1 MSINNILNEEDIN
14 FLKELSYKLKTQD
27 DHSTRTPLIFQ
38 IADYKITP
46 VFHDQDA
53 EFAIVMY
60 DGEEFGQYQNN
71 DDGIKEFMNEYNNLY
86 DYDEDIEKLEE
97 LDYWDEINDI
107 EDFYVCFGSYK
118 RELKEFFI
126 TEEAAKKH
134 LKSNIH
140 HYNREK
146 AHIYCSHAWRT
157 PELEKLFQ
165 IIEKF

>member
-27 DHSTRTPLIFQ
+27 DHSTRTPLICQ

-71 DDGIKEFMNEYNNLY
+71 DDGIKEFMNEYNNY
-86 DYDEDIEKLEE
+86 M
-97 LDYWDEINDI
+97 
-107 EDFYVCFGSYK
+107 
-118 RELKEFFI
+118 
-126 TEEAAKKH
+126 KK
-134 LKSNIH
+134 
-140 HYNREK
+140 
-146 AHIYCSHAWRT
+146 
-157 PELEKLFQ
+157 
-165 IIEKF
+165 